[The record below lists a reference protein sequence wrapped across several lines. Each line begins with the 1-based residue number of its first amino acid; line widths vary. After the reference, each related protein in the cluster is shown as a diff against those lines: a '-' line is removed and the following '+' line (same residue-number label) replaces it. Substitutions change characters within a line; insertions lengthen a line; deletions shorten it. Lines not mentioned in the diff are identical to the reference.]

1 MKNSLS
7 AQRRA
12 IFLDR
17 DGTINKNVGH
27 LTRPEQME
35 LIDGA
40 AEAIRMINKSGFLA
54 IVVTNQPVI
63 ARGDVTWEEL
73 LTIHDKMK
81 AELGKQGAFVDAI
94 YLCPHHPKSGVEG
107 ERPEYKR
114 VCDCRKPKPGLLL
127 RAAADYN
134 IDLSQS
140 YMIGDFVWDVQA
152 GQAAGVKRALM
163 IETNKPDA
171 LLCAV
176 KEIIRRDGEKEIKSW
191 IFHKIIGIRKKGVTL
206 QLIKLRI
213 KNEELRMAMRFRFE
227 SKLKTKSEKF
237 LPSADKSVT

>member
-7 AQRRA
+7 APRRA

-40 AEAIRMINKSGFLA
+40 AEAIRMINKSGYLA

-73 LTIHDKMK
+73 QTIHNKLK
-81 AELGKQGAFVDAI
+81 TELSEQGAFVDAI
-94 YLCPHHPKSGVEG
+94 YLCPHHPQSGFEG
-107 ERPEYKR
+107 ERPEYKHP
-114 VCDCRKPKPGLLL
+114 CDCRKPKPGLLL

-140 YMIGDFVWDVQA
+140 YMIGDFIWDVQA
-152 GQAAGVKRALM
+152 GQAAGVKRALK
-163 IETNKPDA
+163 IEPDKPNA
-171 LLCAV
+171 LLEAV
-176 KEIIRRDGEKEIKSW
+176 KEIII
-191 IFHKIIGIRKKGVTL
+191 
-206 QLIKLRI
+206 
-213 KNEELRMAMRFRFE
+213 A
-227 SKLKTKSEKF
+227 
-237 LPSADKSVT
+237 